1 MKFKKLNPK
10 FTVILLILA
19 AFHFTARNQP
29 AEDIKTMFLEAES
42 YYLFEEY
49 KDALPLYQ
57 KILAEDPENYNINYK
72 IGICYLN
79 DPYLSNKSV
88 KYLEKAAAHIDPKCN
103 QNSLREKYAPPEA
116 LFFLGNAYRVNN
128 RLDEAVKMYK
138 EFLEILDPAIYDDE
152 LVKNQ
157 INSCKTAMK
166 LKSSPD
172 YVIMENLG
180 EIINSQFSDI
190 NAVISGDESTL
201 IFTRKLRFYDAVF
214 QSKKVDGN
222 WGYPINLTPDFA
234 LDGNSYS
241 TGLSYKGDEIFV
253 YRSDGYDGN
262 IYSSKFIDGKWTKLE
277 KLNDNINTKF
287 WESHAS
293 ISADGKFLY
302 FTSNRKDGY
311 GGLDI
316 YRSERTGNGD
326 WGPAV
331 NLGSVINSKY
341 NEDTPFITT
350 DGKTLYFSS
359 LGHNNM
365 GGYDIFYSTLSDD
378 GKWSKP
384 VNIGYPVNTTGDDI
398 FYVPGKDDKYAYYS
412 IYERDEVYGLNDI
425 FRVEVYSNRR
435 PRNFV
440 IQGKAKIADDIET
453 SYKNIKVSLF
463 EKYTN
468 KLVDET
474 TLMNDGTFKLKATQ
488 GDFLV
493 VTEGQGIQKDA
504 REISIPIDNPDSE
517 VALESEIYAEV
528 KDVIAA
534 EKEPLAQD
542 LPPEMEIK
550 KDTYVIS
557 SDDIVPI
564 RLNLDKNT
572 NLTVETYNNGNLTG
586 TENFEIKR
594 KKFIYDFK
602 PLPGKNLLK
611 FILSDENGNINE
623 RHVTVEYNPPPDETL
638 AESEAAL
645 ALEEKTMEYMEIIQ
659 FAEDDL
665 KKYLENINWEKAN
678 IKSIHELYEFLS
690 GEAEKEK
697 LDANDVNI
705 LFIKY
710 LSSELDMDFIYQSIL
725 FMPDTNLRNLLT
737 ELEAEKKDIDTS
749 GDLLN
754 YLWNR
759 GLQNGY
765 STSHLMES
773 LINIKTEEYKNIEL
787 FLSYLKKHAT
797 GNLKSMLQDLNIRE
811 KNISTFTDLLEY
823 LISCASLKGY
833 SRESVYQLLI
843 DLIEHE
849 NLEDF
854 VSKLKK
860 RAGDEIMKALD
871 ELDITQFS
879 NALELIQYLISHT
892 DIYTFNETDIL
903 NLLLKVIFAEGV
915 DSDYLVK
922 DLKLT
927 GKKANT
933 GLIVPAAIVI
943 IIVLFFLIFF
953 IIRKKQK
960 K

>member
-10 FTVILLILA
+10 FTVIILILA
-19 AFHFTARNQP
+19 AFPFTAHNQP
-29 AEDIKTMFLEAES
+29 AEDIKTIFFEAES

-72 IGICYLN
+72 VGICYLN

-88 KYLEKAAAHIDPKCN
+88 RYLEKAAAHIDPKCN
-103 QNSLREKYAPPEA
+103 QNSLKERYAPPEA
-116 LFFLGNAYRVNN
+116 LFYLGNAYRVNN
-128 RLDEAVKMYK
+128 RLDEAIEVYK

-152 LVKNQ
+152 LVRNQ
-157 INSCKTAMK
+157 IKSCETAIK
-166 LKSSPD
+166 LKASPD

-214 QSKKVDGN
+214 HSKKVDGN
-222 WGYPINLTPDFA
+222 WEYPINLTPDFA

-241 TGLSYKGDEIFV
+241 TGLSYNGDEIFV

-262 IYSSKFIDGKWTKLE
+262 IYSSKLIDGKWTKLE

-331 NLGSVINSKY
+331 NLGSIINSKY

-359 LGHNNM
+359 LGHNNI
-365 GGYDIFYSTLSDD
+365 GGYDIFYSTLSDN

-384 VNIGYPVNTTGDDI
+384 VNIGYPINTTGDDI

-425 FRVEVYSNRR
+425 FRVEVYSDRR
-435 PRNFV
+435 PRKFI
-440 IQGKAKIADDIET
+440 IQGTAKIAEDIET
-453 SYKNIKVSLF
+453 SYDNIKVSLF
-463 EKYTN
+463 EKHTN

-474 TLMNDGTFKLKATQ
+474 TLMNDGTFTLKATQ

-493 VTEGQGIQKDA
+493 ITEGQGIKKSAQ
-504 REISIPIDNPDSE
+504 EISIPIDNPDSE
-517 VALESEIYAEV
+517 VTLESKIYAEV
-528 KDVIAA
+528 KDVTV

-542 LPPEMEIK
+542 LPPEIEIK
-550 KDTYVIS
+550 MDTYVTY

-572 NLTVETYNNGNLTG
+572 KLTVETYNNGNFVG

-594 KKFIYDFK
+594 KKFIYNFK
-602 PLPGKNLLK
+602 PLPGKNLVK
-611 FILSDENGNINE
+611 FILADENGNTNT
-623 RHVTVEYNPPPDETL
+623 RNVTIDYNPPPDDTL
-638 AESEAAL
+638 AETGAAL
-645 ALEEKTMEYMEIIQ
+645 ALEERTLEYMEIIQ
-659 FAEDDL
+659 FAEDAL
-665 KKYLENINWEKAN
+665 KEYLENINWEKAN
-678 IKSIHELYEFLS
+678 IKSIQALYDFLS
-690 GEAEKEK
+690 GEAEKEEF
-697 LDANDVNI
+697 DANEVNI

-725 FMPDTNLRNLLT
+725 FMPDKNLRNLLA
-737 ELEAEKKDIDTS
+737 ELEVEEKNIDTS

-754 YLWNR
+754 YLYNR
-759 GLQNGY
+759 GLQKGC
-765 STSHLMES
+765 SASLLMES

-811 KNISTFTDLLEY
+811 KNISTFTGLLEY

-843 DLIEHE
+843 DLIEHK

-854 VSKLKK
+854 VNKLKK
-860 RAGDEIMKALD
+860 HAGNEIMKALD
-871 ELDITQFS
+871 ELDLTQFS
-879 NALELIQYLISHT
+879 NALELVQFLIGHT
-892 DIYTFNETDIL
+892 DIYSFDETEIL
-903 NLLLKVIFAEGV
+903 NLLLKVIFAGGV

-922 DLKLT
+922 DLKLA
-927 GKKANT
+927 GKKAKT
-933 GLIVPAAIVI
+933 GLIVPASIVI
-943 IIVLFFLIFF
+943 IIILFFLIFF
-953 IIRKKQK
+953 IIRKKQRK
-960 K
+960 

>member
-10 FTVILLILA
+10 FTVIMLILA
-19 AFHFTARNQP
+19 AFTFTAHNQP
-29 AEDIKTMFLEAES
+29 AEDIKAIFLEAES

-72 IGICYLN
+72 VGICYLN

-88 KYLEKAAAHIDPKCN
+88 KYLEKASAHIDPKCN
-103 QNSLREKYAPPEA
+103 QNSLKERSAPPEA
-116 LFFLGNAYRVNN
+116 LFYLGNAYRINN
-128 RLDEAVKMYK
+128 RLDEAIETYK
-138 EFLEILDPAIYDDE
+138 KFLEMLDPAIYDDE

-157 INSCKTAMK
+157 IKSCETAIK
-166 LKSSPD
+166 LKSRPD
-172 YVIMENLG
+172 YVILENLG
-180 EIINSQFSDI
+180 DIINSQFSDI

-214 QSKKVDGN
+214 YSKKVDGN

-241 TGLSYKGDEIFV
+241 TGLSYNGDEIFT

-262 IYSSKFIDGKWTKLE
+262 IYSSKLIDGKWTKLE

-326 WGPAV
+326 WGQAV

-365 GGYDIFYSTLSDD
+365 GGYDIFYSTLSDN

-398 FYVPGKDDKYAYYS
+398 FYVPGKNDQYAYYS
-412 IYERDEVYGLNDI
+412 IYKRDEVYGLNDI
-425 FRVEVYSNRR
+425 FRVEVYSDNR
-435 PRNFV
+435 PRKFV
-440 IQGKAKIADDIET
+440 IQGTAKIPDDIET
-453 SYKNIKVSLF
+453 SYDNIKVSLF
-463 EKYTN
+463 EKHTN
-468 KLVDET
+468 KLVDKT
-474 TLMNDGTFKLKATQ
+474 TLMSDGTFTLKATQ

-493 VTEGQGIQKDA
+493 IMEGPGIKKSD

-517 VALESEIYAEV
+517 VALGSAIYAEV
-528 KDVIAA
+528 KDITA
-534 EKEPLAQD
+534 EKEQQVQD
-542 LPPEMEIK
+542 LSPEIEIK
-550 KDTYVIS
+550 KNTYIINS
-557 SDDIVPI
+557 YDIVPI

-572 NLTVETYNNGNLTG
+572 NLTVETYNNGNLAG
-586 TENFEIKR
+586 TETFEIKR
-594 KKFIYDFK
+594 KKFIYNFK

-611 FILSDENGNINE
+611 FVLTDENGNISTKD
-623 RHVTVEYNPPPDETL
+623 VTVEYNPPPEDTL
-638 AESEAAL
+638 AETEAAL
-645 ALEEKTMEYMEIIQ
+645 AVGEKTVEYMEILQ
-659 FAEDDL
+659 FAEDAL
-665 KKYLENINWEKAN
+665 KEYLENINWEKAN
-678 IKSIHELYEFLS
+678 IKSIPALYDFLS
-690 GEAEKEK
+690 REAEKEEF
-697 LDANDVNI
+697 DTNEVNI

-710 LSSELDMDFIYQSIL
+710 LSSELDMDFIWQSIL
-725 FMPDTNLRNLLT
+725 FMPDKNLRNLLS
-737 ELEAEKKDIDTS
+737 ELEAEEKGIDTS

-754 YLWNR
+754 YLYNR
-759 GLQNGY
+759 GIQSGFSANLLVK
-765 STSHLMES
+765 SM
-773 LINIKTEEYKNIEL
+773 INIKTEEYKNIEL

-811 KNISTFTDLLEY
+811 KNISTFTELLEY

-833 SRESVYQLLI
+833 SRESVYKLLI
-843 DLIEHE
+843 DLIEHK
-849 NLEDF
+849 NLEGF

-860 RAGDEIMKALD
+860 HAGNEIMKALD
-871 ELDITQFS
+871 ELEINQFS
-879 NALELIQYLISHT
+879 NALELVQYLIGHT
-892 DIYTFNETDIL
+892 DSYSFGETEIL
-903 NLLLKVIFAEGV
+903 NLLLKVIFAGGV

-927 GKKANT
+927 GKKVKT
-933 GLIVPAAIVI
+933 GLIVPASIII